1 MGVTPLMREA
11 VSAMTF
17 AALHGARNCYRFFQA
32 KRGCK
37 TGAVS
42 QHGKE
47 GGETGERDGA
57 TPVRE
62 SVITLAGFRS

>member
-32 KRGCK
+32 KGGCK
-37 TGAVS
+37 TGAVRS
-42 QHGKE
+42 
-47 GGETGERDGA
+47 TERKAARRVDA
-57 TPVRE
+57 KAPHPFE
-62 SVITLAGFRS
+62 KA